1 MKKLVKLGVVL
12 CALFFLW
19 NCDKDAVS
27 TSPGTPIPTSSSTFP
42 GTPIVTSPI
51 ATNVN
56 CAVLAAGG
64 TAVWWFLSDRD
75 YLISPIDYSV
85 RDALGNVIGT
95 YDANTKNI
103 IDLSA
108 TVVLVQGL
116 DLTLVPVLDVNCNLT
131 YPDGSVVPAVSSTS
145 TTSSS
150 SEVVVVT
157 SSASEPLSSASDP
170 IVTLS
175 SSSNEIILTSSSSNQ
190 IGFSSSSYVSSS
202 SAKSSSSV
210 TVVSSSSKAISGTCP
225 NITTVSG
232 GRSGSGYATR
242 YWDCCKP
249 HCAWKANTNNVAQTC
264 DANNQVTS
272 AEATSFCDGGSAGP
286 CLSQA
291 PFAVCDN
298 VAYAFAA
305 VPASLG
311 GECGKC
317 FMLTFTGTGK
327 YETKTNHQKLAGKKL
342 VVMVSNIGG
351 DVSGGQFDIMIPGG
365 GVGQFNGCAVQMG
378 ISSFGKQY
386 GGLLGSCEDEVGSN
400 GDIYQKRKDCLINKC
415 NNTFGSSSKLADAL
429 AGCLFL
435 ANWMEAA
442 GNPNHNYQEVQCPQE
457 LENRY

>member
-1 MKKLVKLGVVL
+1 MKNLVKVGVVIGIL
-12 CALFFLW
+12 LFVW
-19 NCDKDAVS
+19 NCDKDAAS
-27 TSPGTPIPTSSSTFP
+27 TSSGIIP
-42 GTPIVTSPI
+42 VSPV
-51 ATNVN
+51 ATNVD
-56 CAVLAAGG
+56 CAALAAGG
-64 TAVWWFLSDRD
+64 TPVWWFLSDRD

-85 RDALGNVIGT
+85 RDALGNVIGV
-95 YDANTKNI
+95 YDINTKI
-103 IDLSA
+103 ILDLSG

-116 DLTLVPVLDVNCNLT
+116 DLTLLPVIDVNCNVT
-131 YPDGSVVPAVSSTS
+131 YPDGSVIPAVSSAS
-145 TTSSS
+145 ASSS
-150 SEVVVVT
+150 SSTAVVIM
-157 SSASEPLSSASDP
+157 SSAIELLSSSSDP
-170 IVTLS
+170 MVTLS
-175 SSSNEIILTSSSSNQ
+175 SSSNEIIFSSSSSNQ
-190 IGFSSSSYVSSS
+190 IVSSSSLYVSSS
-202 SAKSSSSV
+202 SVQSSSSVKSSSSV
-210 TVVSSSSKAISGTCP
+210 AVVSSSSAASGTCP

-232 GRSGSGYATR
+232 GRSGSGYASR

-249 HCAWKANTNNVAQTC
+249 HCAWKANTSNVAQTC

-272 AEATSFCDGGSAGP
+272 ADATSFCNGGSAGP

-351 DVSGGQFDIMIPGG
+351 DVSSGQFDIMIPGG
-365 GVGQFNGCAVQMG
+365 GVGQFNGCAAQMG
-378 ISSFGKQY
+378 ISSFGETY
-386 GGLLGSCEDEVGSN
+386 GGLLSSCESEVGYN
-400 GDIYQKRKDCLINKC
+400 GDVYQKRKDCLINKC

-442 GNPNHNYQEVQCPQE
+442 GNPNHTYQEVQCPQE

>member
-1 MKKLVKLGVVL
+1 MKKLVKFGVVL

-19 NCDKDAVS
+19 NCGT
-27 TSPGTPIPTSSSTFP
+27 TSPD
-42 GTPIVTSPI
+42 TPIVTSPI
-51 ATNVN
+51 ATNVD
-56 CAVLAAGG
+56 CAALAAGG
-64 TAVWWFLSDRD
+64 TPVWWFLADRD

-108 TVVLVQGL
+108 TIVLVQGL

-150 SEVVVVT
+150 SEVVVIT

-170 IVTLS
+170 IVTLSSSSNEIVVGS

-202 SAKSSSSV
+202 SAKSSSSA
-210 TVVSSSSKAISGTCP
+210 TVVSSSSAASGTCP

-249 HCAWKANTNNVAQTC
+249 HCAWKDNTNNVAQTC

-272 AEATSFCDGGSAGP
+272 AEAKSFCDGGTAGP

-291 PFAVCDN
+291 PFEVCDN

-365 GVGQFNGCAVQMG
+365 GVGQFNGCAAQMG
-378 ISSFGKQY
+378 ISSFGKTY
-386 GGLLGSCEDEVGSN
+386 GGLLGSCEDEVGYD
-400 GDIYQKRKDCLINKC
+400 GEVYQKRKDCLINKC